1 MKNLSGV
8 EWLSWKRDERTQ
20 EFLDLLKADVAEK
33 QQDWLDNRYISD
45 TAHTTLMLNAGALA
59 GAQQLQTIINAIE
72 AIQEKKD
79 ERE

>member
-33 QQDWLDNRYISD
+33 QQDWLDNRFISD
-45 TAHTTLMLNAGALA
+45 TEHATLMLNAAGLA
-59 GAQQLQTIINAIE
+59 SAQTLQTLINAIE
-72 AIQEKKD
+72 AIQEEKD
-79 ERE
+79 EGK